1 MELVFVK
8 RNSIKIPNLIILN
21 WYQFVMTVIAKQIT
35 QLLGQTN
42 VINQM
47 EIADV
52 KKTTPAG
59 NVITA
64 MMNFM
69 DIQIATHVDA

>member
-8 RNSIKIPNLIILN
+8 TNSIKIPNLIILN

-69 DIQIATHVDA
+69 DIQIATHVVA

>member
-1 MELVFVK
+1 
-8 RNSIKIPNLIILN
+8 
-21 WYQFVMTVIAKQIT
+21 MTVIVRQIT
-35 QLLGQTN
+35 QLLEQTN
-42 VINQM
+42 VIKQM

-69 DIQIATHVDA
+69 DIQIATHVVA